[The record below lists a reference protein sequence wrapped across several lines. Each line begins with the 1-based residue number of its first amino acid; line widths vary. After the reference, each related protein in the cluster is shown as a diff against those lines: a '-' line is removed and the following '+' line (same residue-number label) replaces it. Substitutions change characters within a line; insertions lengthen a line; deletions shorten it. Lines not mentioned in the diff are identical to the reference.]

1 MLAASALADRLGTCT
16 TGRLGLIP
24 KVRVPVRGTYVS
36 IRLTFVGG
44 ALGDILPGG
53 RGASLCVW
61 LQLARLRRLPA
72 LQGAVVSA
80 SHGRALA
87 AGKRV
92 T

>member
-24 KVRVPVRGTYVS
+24 KVRVRGTYVS

-44 ALGDILPGG
+44 ALGDSLPGG

-61 LQLARLRRLPA
+61 HQLARLRQLPA

-87 AGKRV
+87 AAERV